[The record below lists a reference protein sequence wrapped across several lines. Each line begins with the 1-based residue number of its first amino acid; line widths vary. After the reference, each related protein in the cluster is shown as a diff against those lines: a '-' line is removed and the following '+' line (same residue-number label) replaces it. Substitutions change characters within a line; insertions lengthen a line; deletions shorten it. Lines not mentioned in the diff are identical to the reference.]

1 MAQPAFDRPDATGLT
16 RKIAENSASLTF
28 DALPRDV
35 VSIAKCCLIDW
46 LGVTLAGATEPL
58 SEILQEQSKDEGA
71 REQATVIGG
80 GFKSSLTQAALLNG
94 SASHALD
101 YDDVNLTMPGHPT
114 VPVVPAILALAERD
128 GIDGKAFIAAFIAGV
143 EAECRIGALMGESH
157 YQKGWHTTGTVGTF
171 GAAAG
176 AAHML
181 GLDTDTCVSVYGI
194 AGTQA
199 AGLKSN
205 FGTMCKPLHAGNAA
219 ANGLSAALLGARGF
233 TSNPEIL
240 ECVQGF
246 GDTQTEEFQPDL
258 ALDGLGESFHARG
271 ILFKYHAACYGTHAA
286 IEAASQIRVEHNLTP
301 DRIEK
306 IELRVPESYLKMCNI
321 LEPTTGLE
329 AKFSLRVTAA
339 MGLAGENTAKIANYN
354 EDLCTDGTIVNLRDK
369 TTVVPE
375 AKLEHANSEVIV
387 STQDGLVFRQY
398 SDASIPEDDQDRQ
411 WFRLSSKFRDM
422 AEGPIGLNKADAVVE
437 AVGKLEDQASLT
449 EIAELCRG

>member
-1 MAQPAFDRPDATGLT
+1 MPQVAFDRPDATGLT

-28 DALPRDV
+28 DALPVDV

-46 LGVTLAGATEPL
+46 LGVTLAGAEDEL
-58 SEILQEQSKDEGA
+58 SQILRAEAAEEGGA
-71 REQATVIGG
+71 PRATVIGG
-80 GFKSSLTQAALLNG
+80 GMKTSLLQAAMLNG
-94 SASHALD
+94 TASHALD

-114 VPVVPAILALAERD
+114 VPVVPALLALAERD
-128 GIDGKAFIAAFIAGV
+128 GYDGKAFITAFIAGV

-181 GLDTDTCVSVYGI
+181 GMDVDSCVTAYGI

-205 FGTMCKPLHAGNAA
+205 FGTMCKPLHAGKAS
-219 ANGLSAALLGARGF
+219 ANGLSAALLAKRGF

-246 GDTQTEEFQPDL
+246 GDTQTENFQPDL

-286 IEAASQIRVEHNLTP
+286 IEAAQQIREQHNLTA
-301 DRIEK
+301 DRIDK
-306 IELRVPESYLKMCNI
+306 IEVRVPESYQKMCNI
-321 LEPTTGLE
+321 QNPTTGLE
-329 AKFSLRVTAA
+329 GKFSLRFTTAMA
-339 MGLAGENTAKIANYN
+339 LAGENTGKIANYN
-354 EDLCTDGTIVNLRDK
+354 AEMCQDETIVNLRDK
-369 TTVVPE
+369 TNVVPE
-375 AKLEHANSEVIV
+375 SKWEHANSEVIV
-387 STQDGLVFRQY
+387 STGDGLVLRQAA
-398 SDASIPEDDQDRQ
+398 DASIPEADQDRQ

-422 AEGPIGLNKADAVVE
+422 AEPLIGADKTEAVVA
-437 AVGKLEDQASLT
+437 AVESLETQPSLAPV
-449 EIAELCRG
+449 AELCRR